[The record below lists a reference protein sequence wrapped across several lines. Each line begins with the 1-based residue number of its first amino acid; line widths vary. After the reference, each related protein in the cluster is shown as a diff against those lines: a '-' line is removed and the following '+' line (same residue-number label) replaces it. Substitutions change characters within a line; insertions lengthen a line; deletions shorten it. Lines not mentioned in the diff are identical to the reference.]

1 MNREDGHANNLDPQP
16 EFSKDL
22 FEVTVEETVGVSPT
36 EVFHAWSNRMD
47 TWRHAEPDRLK
58 AADVNIPFFF

>member
-1 MNREDGHANNLDPQP
+1 M
-16 EFSKDL
+16 